1 MAVWREDRHTGSCQ
15 PTDGAQLRNFPESRL
30 RWRPCAAV
38 RTEEGAAAR
47 DGSVPVSRAARVSTG
62 RNACVSYSGSSRPGP
77 PGRFL
82 RAGRPLSVGTPCSR
96 ASPEPRPHCPHPAP
110 FPGATGLR
118 GRKARGA
125 PLCRGGRSAPAMGG
139 GDTACPRG
147 AVGRLLPARDRGSS
161 RGRPSVAGSRL
172 WDPGRRGREGHP
184 RGSVTDSSSVSTQDR
199 VSPRDLCGADLLAW
213 KEGPTSDL
221 PQLFTPR
228 AGPRPPPPE

>member
-47 DGSVPVSRAARVSTG
+47 DGSVPVSWAARVSTG

-139 GDTACPRG
+139 GTRPVLGVQWGGSCQPGTGAPPVGAPPWQAHVCGTQAGGAGRG
-147 AVGRLLPARDRGSS
+147 TREAR
-161 RGRPSVAGSRL
+161 
-172 WDPGRRGREGHP
+172 
-184 RGSVTDSSSVSTQDR
+184 
-199 VSPRDLCGADLLAW
+199 
-213 KEGPTSDL
+213 
-221 PQLFTPR
+221 
-228 AGPRPPPPE
+228 